1 MVKKKEQAVKK
12 KQQKSISL
20 QADAELEAVRVRV
33 LRRREYLDLLETE
46 LTNTRA
52 IIREFTQLYNQRVA
66 PLEREQKRLSQL
78 LEKWAV
84 DLAPPANGWHGRG
97 RRAQKQANLNGRRE
111 PPEPPPVEKKKR
123 PQSSDPDY
131 ERKVRD
137 LFRRLAKQYHP
148 DLAQEGEDKKQFEKI
163 MAEINQ
169 AYMAKDLEALE
180 TFAQAHGDGKP
191 RGRSRLPSA
200 ELARLKLE
208 LRQLDAMIFEIEQ
221 AIREL
226 DLSPAMQMRGDSN
239 DGRPHRRDLLREMEA
254 DFQTRINDLR
264 EQLMGLGLDEEVI
277 NGK

>member
-1 MVKKKEQAVKK
+1 MVKKKEQSNQKK
-12 KQQKSISL
+12 AQKSISL
-20 QADAELEAVRVRV
+20 QVDTELELIQARVH
-33 LRRREYLDLLETE
+33 RRREYLDLLETE

-78 LEKWAV
+78 LEKWAA

-97 RRAQKQANLNGRRE
+97 KRAQKQAHLNGHRGQQE
-111 PPEPPPVEKKKR
+111 QPPIEKKKR
-123 PQSSDPDY
+123 AQSLDPDY

-169 AYMAKDLEALE
+169 AYMAKDLKALE
-180 TFAQAHGDGKP
+180 AFAQAHGDSKP

-221 AIREL
+221 TIREL

-239 DGRPHRRDLLREMEA
+239 DGRPHRRDILREMEA
-254 DFQTRINDLR
+254 DYRARINDLR